1 MKNILFNN
9 GLPKSVEDG
18 KAALKNLNGNHIQKV
33 IILFGPPGAG
43 KGTQSEL
50 LAQKFY
56 FYNLDTSRV
65 LEEKFKNAK
74 PGETIEINGKKYLV
88 SDEIEKRRK
97 GTLCSV
103 EFTAFLMNKRMAE
116 IHSLGKSLILSGSPR
131 SRAEAEIEIPFLE
144 KFYGKENINIFFL
157 DLPQEQTI
165 FRNSNRRICELMHH
179 SILYIPENVGLKRCP
194 LDGSRL
200 IHRDL
205 DNVETIK
212 SRLEEYEQT
221 VAPLEEFYTS
231 EKFSIKKVNADHYV
245 EDVFDGILKE
255 LGPSFKV
262 YEI

>member
-1 MKNILFNN
+1 MKLFNN
-9 GLPKSVEDG
+9 GVQKSAAGG
-18 KAALKNLNGNHIQKV
+18 KAVLKNLNGNHVQKV
-33 IILFGPPGAG
+33 IMLFGPPGAG

-50 LAQKFY
+50 LASKFY

-74 PGETIEINGKKYLV
+74 PGEAIEINGKSYPIEAEL
-88 SDEIEKRRK
+88 EKRRK
-97 GTLCSV
+97 GVLCSV

-131 SRAEAEIEIPFLE
+131 SRAEAEVEIPFLE
-144 KFYGKENINIFFL
+144 ELYGKENIYIFFL
-157 DLPQEQTI
+157 DLPPEQTI

-179 SILYIPENVGLKRCP
+179 SILYIPENAGLKRCP

-212 SRLEEYEQT
+212 RRLEEYEQT
-221 VAPLEEFYTS
+221 VAPLEDYYRSQNFN
-231 EKFSIKKVNADHYV
+231 IKKINADQYV
-245 EDVFDGILKE
+245 ENVFDDVLGI

>member
-1 MKNILFNN
+1 MKLFN
-9 GLPKSVEDG
+9 
-18 KAALKNLNGNHIQKV
+18 KAILKNLNGNHVQKV
-33 IILFGPPGAG
+33 LLLFGPPGAG

-50 LAQKFY
+50 LASKFY

-74 PGETIEINGKKYLV
+74 AGEILNIGNCQYPV
-88 SDEIEKRRK
+88 ADELEKRRR
-97 GTLCSV
+97 GVLCGV
-103 EFTAFLMNKRMAE
+103 EFTAFLLKKRIAE

-131 SRAEAEIEIPFLE
+131 SLPEAQIEMPFLE
-144 KFYGKENINIFFL
+144 ELYGKENIHVLFL
-157 DLPQEQTI
+157 DLPEEQTI
-165 FRNSNRRICELMHH
+165 FRNSNRRICELMRH
-179 SILYIPENVGLKRCP
+179 SILYIPENANMKRCP

-212 SRLEEYEQT
+212 LRLEEYKQT
-221 VAPLEEFYTS
+221 AAPLKDYYLKNEFNL
-231 EKFSIKKVNADHYV
+231 KNIDANQYV
-245 EDVFDGILKE
+245 ENVFDDILAA